1 MMTKI
6 ISRIMLGCAA
16 ALLIT
21 LSGTNAFADGIVLV
35 GPDPCFPAGVGRGCG
50 SDRSPHI
57 LSIQEH
63 PLESGGVRF
72 SSGGDVRF
80 GDWTRGSNTQTRT
93 LAEAGIT
100 NANDLRLFFD
110 IIEPNGGNQSS
121 ILLTSLILTAHNDA
135 GVEVFRAVLVG
146 GPLDL
151 EELGNGQGH
160 SDYVFALDAA
170 AALRLQAVFAPTL
183 HIGLEATIDNA
194 QAGPESF
201 FIGSANGPGPA
212 PVPEPATMLLM
223 GTGLAGTAAAVR
235 RRSKSRKV

>member
-1 MMTKI
+1 MTKI

-21 LSGTNAFADGIVLV
+21 LSSNNAFADGLVLV

-57 LSIQEH
+57 LSIQDH

-72 SSGGDVRF
+72 SSGGDVMF

-100 NANDLRLFFD
+100 DANSLRLYFD
-110 IIEPNGGNQSS
+110 INEPNGQNQGS
-121 ILLTSLILTAHNDA
+121 ILLNSLILTAHNSA

-151 EELGNGQGH
+151 DELGNGQGH
-160 SDYVFALDAA
+160 SDYVFALDAD
-170 AALRLQAVFAPTL
+170 AALRLAAVFDPTL
-183 HIGLEATIDNA
+183 RIGLESTINNT
-194 QAGPESF
+194 QGGPESF
-201 FIGSANGPGPA
+201 FIGSANVPT
-212 PVPEPATMLLM
+212 PVPEPATMLLL
-223 GTGLAGTAAAVR
+223 GTGLAGAAAAVR
-235 RRSKSRKV
+235 RRTKSRKV

>member
-6 ISRIMLGCAA
+6 LSKIVCGFSA
-16 ALLIT
+16 ALLLT
-21 LSGTNAFADGIVLV
+21 LSGSNVFADGIVLL

-50 SDRSPHI
+50 SERSPHI

-72 SSGGDVRF
+72 SSGGDVMF

-100 NANDLRLFFD
+100 NASSLRLFFD

-121 ILLTSLILTAHNDA
+121 ILMTSLILTAHNNA

-146 GPLDL
+146 GPLNL

-170 AALRLQAVFAPTL
+170 AALRLQAVFDPSL
-183 HIGLEATIDNA
+183 RIGLESTIDNA

-201 FIGSANGPGPA
+201 FLGSVNGVEPI
-212 PVPEPATMLLM
+212 PEPATMLLM
-223 GTGLAGTAAAVR
+223 GTGLAGAAAVVR
-235 RRSKSRKV
+235 RRTKSRKV

>member
-1 MMTKI
+1 MTKI
-6 ISRIMLGCAA
+6 VSRIMFGCAA

-21 LSGTNAFADGIVLV
+21 LSSNNVFADGVVLV

-57 LSIQEH
+57 LSLQNH
-63 PLESGGVRF
+63 PLASGGVRF

-100 NANDLRLFFD
+100 NANDLRLYFD
-110 IIEPNGGNQSS
+110 IIEPNGGGRQSV
-121 ILLTSLILTAHNDA
+121 LLSSLILTAYNDA

-146 GPLDL
+146 APLTLD
-151 EELGNGQGH
+151 ELGNGQGH

-170 AALRLQAVFAPTL
+170 ASLRLQAVFNPNL
-183 HIGLEATIDNA
+183 HMGLEATIGTA

-201 FIGSANGPGPA
+201 FIGSAQGPA
-212 PVPEPATMLLM
+212 PIPEPATMILL
-223 GTGLAGTAAAVR
+223 GTGLAGAAAAAKR
-235 RRSKSRKV
+235 RAKSRKV

>member
-6 ISRIMLGCAA
+6 ISRIMFGCTA

-21 LSGTNAFADGIVLV
+21 LSSNNAFADGLVLV

-57 LSIQEH
+57 LSIQNH

-72 SSGGDVRF
+72 SSSGDIRF

-100 NANDLRLFFD
+100 NANSLRLYFD
-110 IIEPNGGNQSS
+110 IIEPNGGDQSS
-121 ILLTSLILTAHNDA
+121 VLLTSLILTAHNSA
-135 GVEVFRAVLVG
+135 GVEVFRAVLVSS
-146 GPLDL
+146 PLNL

-160 SDYVFALDAA
+160 SDYVFTLDAA
-170 AALRLQAVFAPTL
+170 AAARLAAVFDPNL

-201 FIGSANGPGPA
+201 FLGSVAGQEPI
-212 PVPEPATMLLM
+212 PEPATMLLL
-223 GTGLAGTAAAVR
+223 GTGLAGAAGAIR
-235 RRSKSRKV
+235 RRAKSPKV